1 MSCPRTGEDIAVGL
15 RIVVDKDGHF
25 VDMVRHLVASVK
37 FHR

>member
-25 VDMVRHLVASVK
+25 FDMVRHAAALV
-37 FHR
+37 